1 MTEITEIPVSND
13 PTLYLRRS
21 GLRHP
26 TYNKLH
32 SSFTEGKNK
41 EHKRPLP
48 SVLKVTNESK

>member
-1 MTEITEIPVSND
+1 MAEITVSND

-48 SVLKVTNESK
+48 SVLEVINESK

>member
-1 MTEITEIPVSND
+1 MAEITVSND

-48 SVLKVTNESK
+48 SVLEAINESK